1 MKIANLEEINYKNVK
16 LLQRFLSPAGNILP
30 RGKTGI
36 SAKMQRRL
44 AREIKRARQ
53 LALLPFTTMN

>member
-1 MKIANLEEINYKNVK
+1 MKIANIEEINYKNVK

-30 RGKTGI
+30 RSKTGI

-44 AREIKRARQ
+44 SQEIKRARQ
-53 LALLPFTTMN
+53 IALLPFTTMN